1 MKTWIVIAFVMF
13 GFAAK
18 AADYPY
24 STIADS
30 LKTNAVAVKRYE
42 EKRIEILSTERAKIY
57 THYVT
62 TILSEAGDE
71 HADCNSWYDKF
82 VSINYISGTL
92 YNADGKEIKHIKTK
106 DCKDES
112 YYDGF
117 SLMSDNRSK
126 KFDFNCRSYPY
137 TVEYEEEDEDNGIFS
152 LDYWMPQENEH
163 IAVELSKLTVIA
175 PANLPFRYKQMNYA
189 GDPVITQSGD
199 KKIYTWQIKNIPAKL
214 KEPFAPAWKE
224 LVTSVSVAPS
234 NFKIEGYEGNMNT
247 WSSFGVFMNSLLKG
261 RDALPDALKQK
272 VHEIADH
279 LTKPEDKVNTLYQF
293 LQQNTRYVSVQ
304 LGIGGWQPFD
314 ASYVYS
320 NKYGDCKA
328 LSNYMVAMLK
338 EAGIKADYV
347 LIEAGRYAHG
357 LMADFPSNQFNHA
370 TVCVPLPHDTMWLE
384 CTSQTFPANYIS
396 DFTGNRQAVLIDEA
410 GGHVVNT
417 IHYTAADNV
426 QVRNIKAT
434 IDDGGKLTAEV
445 HSVYKCLEGDDIHK
459 MLHFKTKKE
468 QLEQLKNDFDI
479 PTYDVVAFS
488 YNEGISSKPA
498 TEESLQIAADNYA
511 TITGKRMFVMP
522 DILTKNNSKLSPDD
536 DRKFDV
542 CLLYGYTH
550 IDTIHIQLPKGY
562 EIEAKPKDVT
572 ISNEFG
578 DYNIRFQTGDD
589 EIICQRY
596 FKRAEGRFAPS
607 AYSKLVTFYDAIYKA
622 DHSKFV
628 FVKKV

>member
-1 MKTWIVIAFVMF
+1 MKTWILIALVMF

-18 AADYPY
+18 ATDYPY
-24 STIADS
+24 STITDS
-30 LKTNAVAVKRYE
+30 LKTNAVAVKRYDE
-42 EKRIEILSTERAKIY
+42 MRIEILSTERAKIY
-57 THYVT
+57 THYAT

-71 HADCNSWYDKF
+71 FADYVSGYDKF
-82 VSINYISGTL
+82 NDINYITGTL
-92 YNADGKEIKHIKTK
+92 YSADGKEIKRVKTK

-112 YYDGF
+112 AYDGY
-117 SLMSDNRSK
+117 SLMSDDRIK
-126 KFDFNCRSYPY
+126 KVGFNCRTYPY
-137 TVEYEEEDEDNGIFS
+137 TVEWEEEDEKRGIFS
-152 LDYWMPQENEH
+152 LGYWIPQENEH
-163 IAVELSKLTVIA
+163 IAVELSKLTIIA
-175 PANLPFRYKQMNYA
+175 PANLSFRYKQLNYV
-189 GDPVITQSGD
+189 GEPVITQSGD

-214 KEPFAPAWKE
+214 KEPFAPAWSE

-234 NFKIEGYEGNMNT
+234 DFKIGGYEGNMNT

-272 VHEIADH
+272 VHELTDN

-347 LIEAGRYAHG
+347 LIRAGSNAAS

-384 CTSQTFPANYIS
+384 CTSQTLPTDYIS
-396 DFTGNRQAVLIDEA
+396 NFTGNRQAVLIDEA

-417 IHYTAADNV
+417 IHYNAADNL

-434 IDDGGKLTAEV
+434 IDDNGKLTAEV
-445 HSVYKCLEGDDIHK
+445 HSVYKCLEGDDIHR

-468 QLEQLKNDFDI
+468 QLEDLKKGFDI
-479 PTYDVVAFS
+479 PTYDVVSFNYKEEALQ
-488 YNEGISSKPA
+488 KPV
-498 TEESLQIAADNYA
+498 TEEALQITADNYA

-522 DILTKNNSKLSPDD
+522 DILTKNNNKFSPDD

-542 CLLYGYTH
+542 CLRYGYTH
-550 IDTIHIQLPKGY
+550 IDTIHIQLPTGY
-562 EIEAKPKDVT
+562 EIEAKPKDVIIT
-572 ISNEFG
+572 NEFG

-607 AYSKLVTFYDAIYKA
+607 AYNKLVLFYDAIYKA

-628 FVKKV
+628 FVKKS